1 MTLIPKPY
9 TGMTLVVVDLK
20 RQLFFF

>member
-1 MTLIPKPY
+1 
-9 TGMTLVVVDLK
+9 VDLK